1 MKTSIRAEDYQYK
14 SRGLKEV
21 DICRAPM
28 DLSKGCDMWGTRAG

>member
-1 MKTSIRAEDYQYK
+1 MHGKESDANQYK
-14 SRGLKEV
+14 NRGLKEV